1 VWRDFETNPTI
12 RPDLVLCGQR
22 GGSLQNDRA
31 WLAKLSYNQI
41 RTIQP
46 GFGSFISKS
55 DERRIRSGRN
65 DVIRL
70 DSPSRE

>member
-46 GFGSFISKS
+46 GFGSFKS
-55 DERRIRSGRN
+55 ETDDGGIGSGRD

-70 DSPSRE
+70 NGPSCE